1 MKKTNRQVA
10 TLNLSD
16 YQQTSTKDVF
26 IEQLMTNL
34 KEFGFIVLDEHPVK
48 QQLVDA
54 AYESSKAFFSLP
66 TDTKMK
72 YFMNNGGQRGYTP
85 YKIEH
90 AKDQKQ
96 PDLKEFWH
104 VGRDIS
110 ADHTFK
116 AMYPNNLWPEEVSAF
131 QASTQALYSA
141 LDETAAMLLDAIGE
155 GLGLEAAFFQD
166 MIKDG
171 NSILRLIHYPP
182 TQDEDTTQTLRAAP
196 HADIN
201 LITLLV
207 GATDSGLELL
217 DKDGHWLP
225 VQSAPGQIVVDT
237 GDMMSRITNN
247 VLPSTIH
254 RVVNPDDSGK
264 ERFSMPYFVHP
275 HPNALLECIPSC
287 KGQGELYPPIKS
299 MDFLMQRLKEI
310 GLIEEA

>member
-34 KEFGFIVLDEHPVK
+34 KEFGFIVLDDHPVK

>member
-10 TLNLSD
+10 KLNLSD

-34 KEFGFIVLDEHPVK
+34 KEFGFIVLDDHPVK

-131 QASTQALYSA
+131 QASMQALYSA

-182 TQDEDTTQTLRAAP
+182 TQDEDTTQALRAAP